1 MSNREI
7 EQKILNYDIEICE
20 LEEYIDDNFEN
31 VVKGMI
37 GALYVL
43 LKKSKKNE
51 NKIQDIFKE
60 LEYIVEEEK
69 NQIRLTLIGQLIDTL
84 NKRIESTFNNKNKND
99 ISVVRDRMLKI
110 TNLIKDKEKN
120 KKYKNVVS
128 ILEKIIYKDKEID
141 KIEAILGN
149 KKNLEYSQFEQV
161 LVNIL
166 EKYCVLS
173 NEEDIKYYYKVI
185 MILIKGHFSNEISK
199 QKNKFLDILKLYND
213 KKHVQLLAKRFQD
226 IIITVDE
233 LIDKYDVSYNNNL
246 LYIKQDTNICE
257 YMRHDYRYQKVFTI
271 DDEGNECNDDAL
283 YIEKNKDGTYTLYIH
298 ISDVPSLIKKDDYL
312 DLRAYKN
319 AETIYLRDSEFTMY
333 PENVSNN
340 IGSLLEGKTRNVITY
355 KYLITP
361 HFEIDLD
368 SFIMKRGVIKV
379 DRCLSYNNVDKRLQ
393 REDLNDLN
401 TRLKALDF
409 ITTIL
414 KNNNIHKDIYRAAEN
429 KTTGKK
435 TNSLIA
441 DKSNAAKIVQ
451 EMMILVNSSVDRY
464 FVDRGYP
471 YIHRIHNAPT
481 SEIDQDIMLLLGI
494 DRKTL
499 LNNPKCARILKAVK
513 EKYLNAE
520 YSSISS
526 PHHGL
531 GTNYYSHSTSPLRRY
546 ADALGQYIMYDIVFN
561 NRVDEK
567 TIYYWENVVKE
578 VCPYLNERI
587 KNNALFASE
596 YNYLV
601 SKRKIRKK

>member
-120 KKYKNVVS
+120 KKYKNVVN

-149 KKNLEYSQFEQV
+149 KKNLEYGQFEQV

-481 SEIDQDIMLLLGI
+481 SEIDQDILLLLGI

>member
-120 KKYKNVVS
+120 KKYKNVVN

-149 KKNLEYSQFEQV
+149 KKNLEYGQFEQV
-161 LVNIL
+161 LINIL

-561 NRVDEK
+561 NRVDDK

>member
-561 NRVDEK
+561 NRVDDK

>member
-368 SFIMKRGVIKV
+368 SFIMKRGAIKV

-561 NRVDEK
+561 NRVDDK

>member
-319 AETIYLRDSEFTMY
+319 AETIYLRDAEFTMY

-561 NRVDEK
+561 NRIDEK
-567 TIYYWENVVKE
+567 IIYYWENVVKE

>member
-481 SEIDQDIMLLLGI
+481 SEIDQDILLLLGI

>member
-526 PHHGL
+526 SHHGL

-561 NRVDEK
+561 NRIDEK

>member
-120 KKYKNVVS
+120 KKYKNVVN

-149 KKNLEYSQFEQV
+149 KKNLEYGQFEQV
-161 LVNIL
+161 LINIL
-166 EKYCVLS
+166 EKYCVL
-173 NEEDIKYYYKVI
+173 NDEEDIKYYYKVI

-481 SEIDQDIMLLLGI
+481 SEIDQDILLLLGI

>member
-120 KKYKNVVS
+120 KKYKNVVN

-149 KKNLEYSQFEQV
+149 KKNLEYGQFEQV
-161 LVNIL
+161 LINIL
-166 EKYCVLS
+166 EKYCVL
-173 NEEDIKYYYKVI
+173 NDEEDIKYYYKVI

-561 NRVDEK
+561 NMVDDK

>member
-120 KKYKNVVS
+120 KKYKNVVN

-149 KKNLEYSQFEQV
+149 KKNLEYGQFEQV
-161 LVNIL
+161 LINIL
-166 EKYCVLS
+166 EKYCVL
-173 NEEDIKYYYKVI
+173 NDEEDIKYYYKVI

-526 PHHGL
+526 SHHGL

-561 NRVDEK
+561 NRVDDK

>member
-43 LKKSKKNE
+43 LKKFKKNE

-149 KKNLEYSQFEQV
+149 KKNLEYGQFEQV
-161 LVNIL
+161 LINIL
-166 EKYCVLS
+166 EKYCVL
-173 NEEDIKYYYKVI
+173 NDEEDIKYYYKVI

>member
-166 EKYCVLS
+166 EKYCVL
-173 NEEDIKYYYKVI
+173 NDEEDIKYYYKVI

-368 SFIMKRGVIKV
+368 SFIMKRGAIKV

-561 NRVDEK
+561 NRVDDK

>member
-149 KKNLEYSQFEQV
+149 KKNLEYGQFEQV
-161 LVNIL
+161 LINIL
-166 EKYCVLS
+166 EKYCVL
-173 NEEDIKYYYKVI
+173 NDEEDIKYYYKVI

>member
-271 DDEGNECNDDAL
+271 DDEGHECNDDAL

-561 NRVDEK
+561 NRVDDK

>member
-120 KKYKNVVS
+120 KKYKNVVN

-368 SFIMKRGVIKV
+368 SFIMKRGAIKV

>member
-99 ISVVRDRMLKI
+99 ISIVRDRMLKI

-149 KKNLEYSQFEQV
+149 KKNLEYGQFEQV
-161 LVNIL
+161 LINIL
-166 EKYCVLS
+166 EKYCVL
-173 NEEDIKYYYKVI
+173 NDEEDIKYYYKVI

-319 AETIYLRDSEFTMY
+319 AETIYLRDAEFTMY

-561 NRVDEK
+561 NRVDDK

>member
-161 LVNIL
+161 LINIL
-166 EKYCVLS
+166 EKYCVL
-173 NEEDIKYYYKVI
+173 NDEEDIKYYYKVI

-481 SEIDQDIMLLLGI
+481 SEIDQDILLLLGI

>member
-298 ISDVPSLIKKDDYL
+298 ISDVPSLIKKDDY
-312 DLRAYKN
+312 YY
-319 AETIYLRDSEFTMY
+319 E
-333 PENVSNN
+333 
-340 IGSLLEGKTRNVITY
+340 
-355 KYLITP
+355 
-361 HFEIDLD
+361 
-368 SFIMKRGVIKV
+368 KRG
-379 DRCLSYNNVDKRLQ
+379 Y
-393 REDLNDLN
+393 
-401 TRLKALDF
+401 
-409 ITTIL
+409 
-414 KNNNIHKDIYRAAEN
+414 
-429 KTTGKK
+429 
-435 TNSLIA
+435 
-441 DKSNAAKIVQ
+441 
-451 EMMILVNSSVDRY
+451 
-464 FVDRGYP
+464 
-471 YIHRIHNAPT
+471 
-481 SEIDQDIMLLLGI
+481 
-494 DRKTL
+494 
-499 LNNPKCARILKAVK
+499 
-513 EKYLNAE
+513 
-520 YSSISS
+520 
-526 PHHGL
+526 
-531 GTNYYSHSTSPLRRY
+531 
-546 ADALGQYIMYDIVFN
+546 
-561 NRVDEK
+561 
-567 TIYYWENVVKE
+567 
-578 VCPYLNERI
+578 
-587 KNNALFASE
+587 
-596 YNYLV
+596 
-601 SKRKIRKK
+601 

>member
-1 MSNREI
+1 MFTR
-7 EQKILNYDIEICE
+7 
-20 LEEYIDDNFEN
+20 
-31 VVKGMI
+31 
-37 GALYVL
+37 
-43 LKKSKKNE
+43 
-51 NKIQDIFKE
+51 
-60 LEYIVEEEK
+60 
-69 NQIRLTLIGQLIDTL
+69 R
-84 NKRIESTFNNKNKND
+84 
-99 ISVVRDRMLKI
+99 
-110 TNLIKDKEKN
+110 
-120 KKYKNVVS
+120 
-128 ILEKIIYKDKEID
+128 
-141 KIEAILGN
+141 
-149 KKNLEYSQFEQV
+149 
-161 LVNIL
+161 
-166 EKYCVLS
+166 
-173 NEEDIKYYYKVI
+173 
-185 MILIKGHFSNEISK
+185 
-199 QKNKFLDILKLYND
+199 KF
-213 KKHVQLLAKRFQD
+213 
-226 IIITVDE
+226 
-233 LIDKYDVSYNNNL
+233 
-246 LYIKQDTNICE
+246 
-257 YMRHDYRYQKVFTI
+257 
-271 DDEGNECNDDAL
+271 
-283 YIEKNKDGTYTLYIH
+283 
-298 ISDVPSLIKKDDYL
+298 
-312 DLRAYKN
+312 
-319 AETIYLRDSEFTMY
+319 
-333 PENVSNN
+333 
-340 IGSLLEGKTRNVITY
+340 
-355 KYLITP
+355 
-361 HFEIDLD
+361 
-368 SFIMKRGVIKV
+368 
-379 DRCLSYNNVDKRLQ
+379 
-393 REDLNDLN
+393 
-401 TRLKALDF
+401 LKALDF

-561 NRVDEK
+561 NRIDEK
-567 TIYYWENVVKE
+567 IIYYWENVVKE

>member
-120 KKYKNVVS
+120 KKYKNVVN

-149 KKNLEYSQFEQV
+149 KKNLEYGQFEQV
-161 LVNIL
+161 LINIL
-166 EKYCVLS
+166 EKYCVL
-173 NEEDIKYYYKVI
+173 NDEEDIKYYYKVI

-561 NRVDEK
+561 NRVDDK

>member
-31 VVKGMI
+31 VVEGMI

-120 KKYKNVVS
+120 KKYKNVVN

-149 KKNLEYSQFEQV
+149 KKNLEYGQFEQV
-161 LVNIL
+161 LINIL
-166 EKYCVLS
+166 EKYCVL
-173 NEEDIKYYYKVI
+173 NDEEDIKYYYKVI

>member
-149 KKNLEYSQFEQV
+149 KKNLEYGQFEQV

-166 EKYCVLS
+166 EKYCVL
-173 NEEDIKYYYKVI
+173 NDEEDIKYYYKVI

-401 TRLKALDF
+401 TRLKALEF

>member
-120 KKYKNVVS
+120 KKYKNVVN

-149 KKNLEYSQFEQV
+149 KKNLEYGQFEQV

-368 SFIMKRGVIKV
+368 SFIMKRGAIKV

-481 SEIDQDIMLLLGI
+481 SEIDQDILLLLGI

>member
-149 KKNLEYSQFEQV
+149 KKNLEYGQFEQV

-166 EKYCVLS
+166 EKYCVL
-173 NEEDIKYYYKVI
+173 NDEEDIKYYYKVI

>member
-120 KKYKNVVS
+120 KKYKNVVN

-166 EKYCVLS
+166 EKYCVL
-173 NEEDIKYYYKVI
+173 NDEEDIKYYYKVI

-271 DDEGNECNDDAL
+271 DDDGNECNDDAL

-368 SFIMKRGVIKV
+368 SFIIKRGVIKV
-379 DRCLSYNNVDKRLQ
+379 DRCLCYNNVDKRLQ

-481 SEIDQDIMLLLGI
+481 SEIDQDILLLLGI

>member
-166 EKYCVLS
+166 EKYCVL
-173 NEEDIKYYYKVI
+173 NDEEDIKYYYKVI

-368 SFIMKRGVIKV
+368 SFIMKRGAIKV

>member
-1 MSNREI
+1 
-7 EQKILNYDIEICE
+7 
-20 LEEYIDDNFEN
+20 
-31 VVKGMI
+31 
-37 GALYVL
+37 
-43 LKKSKKNE
+43 
-51 NKIQDIFKE
+51 
-60 LEYIVEEEK
+60 
-69 NQIRLTLIGQLIDTL
+69 
-84 NKRIESTFNNKNKND
+84 
-99 ISVVRDRMLKI
+99 
-110 TNLIKDKEKN
+110 
-120 KKYKNVVS
+120 
-128 ILEKIIYKDKEID
+128 
-141 KIEAILGN
+141 
-149 KKNLEYSQFEQV
+149 
-161 LVNIL
+161 
-166 EKYCVLS
+166 
-173 NEEDIKYYYKVI
+173 
-185 MILIKGHFSNEISK
+185 
-199 QKNKFLDILKLYND
+199 
-213 KKHVQLLAKRFQD
+213 
-226 IIITVDE
+226 
-233 LIDKYDVSYNNNL
+233 
-246 LYIKQDTNICE
+246 
-257 YMRHDYRYQKVFTI
+257 
-271 DDEGNECNDDAL
+271 
-283 YIEKNKDGTYTLYIH
+283 
-298 ISDVPSLIKKDDYL
+298 
-312 DLRAYKN
+312 
-319 AETIYLRDSEFTMY
+319 
-333 PENVSNN
+333 
-340 IGSLLEGKTRNVITY
+340 
-355 KYLITP
+355 
-361 HFEIDLD
+361 
-368 SFIMKRGVIKV
+368 MKRGVIKV

-526 PHHGL
+526 SHHGL

-561 NRVDEK
+561 NRIDEK

>member
-120 KKYKNVVS
+120 KKYKNVVN

-149 KKNLEYSQFEQV
+149 KKNLEYGQFEQV
-161 LVNIL
+161 LINIL
-166 EKYCVLS
+166 EKYCVL
-173 NEEDIKYYYKVI
+173 NDEEDIKYYYKVI

>member
-120 KKYKNVVS
+120 KKYKNVVN

-161 LVNIL
+161 LINIL
-166 EKYCVLS
+166 EKYCVL
-173 NEEDIKYYYKVI
+173 NDEEDIKYYYKVI

>member
-481 SEIDQDIMLLLGI
+481 SEIDQDILLLLGI

-526 PHHGL
+526 SHHGL

>member
-526 PHHGL
+526 SHHGL

-561 NRVDEK
+561 NRVDDK

>member
-149 KKNLEYSQFEQV
+149 KKNLEYGQFEQV
-161 LVNIL
+161 LINIL
-166 EKYCVLS
+166 EKYCVL
-173 NEEDIKYYYKVI
+173 NDEEDIKYYYKVI

-481 SEIDQDIMLLLGI
+481 SEIDQDILLLLGI